1 MALVVKIGAD
11 MKKFEKEMKKL
22 TREVKTV
29 GEKFKDAGSAL
40 TKGLTVPIVAMG
52 TASAKAAIDFET
64 AFAGVRKTID
74 ATEEEYAKLRDGI
87 LEMSKRLP
95 AAVEEIAAV
104 AEAAGQ
110 LGIAKENV
118 LKFTETMI
126 NLGEATNLTAEMAAT
141 QLSRFANITG
151 MSQKDFDRLGSSL
164 VALGNNFA
172 TTEAEITN
180 MAMRLA
186 GQGAQIGMT
195 QAEILALATAM
206 SSVGIEA
213 EMGGS
218 AMSTVLKKIQTA
230 VHAGGTELEL
240 FAKAAG
246 MTSEEFKQTFQKN
259 AIKAL
264 DALIKGLAKS
274 GKEGKN
280 LTAILQDL
288 GIKGIRETDT
298 MLRLVGASDML
309 SEAVELS
316 TKAWE
321 ENTAL
326 TNEVEQRYKTTAS
339 QLKILWNR
347 IKNVAIT
354 IGDALLPVIQRVVEW
369 ITPFVEKAQVLAER
383 FKELSPPLQNFIFG
397 IAAFLAAI
405 GPVLT
410 ILGSIIIFAGMLK
423 AALVILGTNLLGII
437 APIALIVGAIVGL
450 IAAFTLFRDEIL
462 AFWNETIKPVF
473 NQVVEVIKEN
483 LQPAFETAFTVIKTV
498 VKDAFEIIVRLWN
511 EVLKPVFDFLVGYFE
526 KYILP
531 RWAFFFGTIGGV
543 VEVAFRT
550 IGDLWS
556 KTLKP
561 ILNGIIDFVT
571 GIFSADWEKAWKGV
585 TEIFGGIWEGLK
597 TLAKTPLNAVI
608 ALINGAI
615 AGINKLN
622 IEIPEWVPGFG
633 GKKLGFNIPKIPYLA
648 TGGTLS
654 GSGLAVV
661 GEAGPELIQKSGSN
675 VKVTPLTD
683 KERQQGTRQTQD
695 NRPIYLVMD
704 KRIVAEILKEPI
716 TQLQEFDKSRV
727 RLFRGEFA

>member
-52 TASAKAAIDFET
+52 TASAKAAIDFES

-74 ATEEEYAKLRDGI
+74 ATEQEYAELRDGI

-118 LKFTETMI
+118 LEFTETMI

-141 QLSRFANITG
+141 ELSRFANITG

-274 GKEGKN
+274 GKKGEN

-288 GIKGIRETDT
+288 GIKGIRESDT

-316 TKAWE
+316 TEAWE

-326 TNEVEQRYKTTAS
+326 TNEAEQRYKTTAS

-354 IGDALLPVIQRVVEW
+354 IGDALLPVIQRIVEW
-369 ITPFVEKAQVLAER
+369 ITPFVEKAQTLAER

-397 IAAFLAAI
+397 IVAFLAAI

-423 AALVILGTNLLGII
+423 AALTILGTSLLGIV

-498 VKDAFEIIVRLWN
+498 VKDAFEIIARLWN

-526 KYILP
+526 KHILP
-531 RWAFFFGTIGGV
+531 KWAFFFGTIGGV

-561 ILNGIIDFVT
+561 ILNGIIDFIT

-585 TEIFGGIWEGLK
+585 TKIFGGIWEGLK

-615 AGINKLN
+615 AGLNKLN

-654 GSGLAVV
+654 GSGLAIV

-683 KERQQGTRQTQD
+683 KERQAGTRQKQD
-695 NRPIYLVMD
+695 DRPIYLVMD